1 MQQKL
6 KCTVLSDLHYCSKKN
21 WIDGFPMGHAPR
33 RDQLFFSAST
43 EIVDYMF
50 RRLCEKDTP
59 EIVLISGDLTYNG
72 DRNSHREMRRA
83 LQELQGRGKRVF
95 VITATHDY
103 ASPHMPTYG
112 FDGNDRPV
120 PVEAVPREELLQ
132 YYGDFGY
139 NGALAVHP
147 PTMSYVAQL
156 APGYRLLAINDD
168 YGDPHCGF
176 SPDCMDWIAR
186 QAARAKEEGQFLL
199 AMTHHTL
206 VPPSPLFT
214 AVAPG
219 DMLDQYRLRREQLV
233 RMGIHLILTG
243 HTHMH
248 NISCATADGQP
259 FYDISTAALTGF
271 PPAYRTL
278 CLDSSQKQVQVRT
291 HYVDRVPGVDTHG
304 LNLTDYTKDLFFGT
318 ITDALDSA
326 VHDYP
331 RFMDF
336 AVGMSL
342 GKEIT
347 AKYKPLFVGGA
358 RFLNRLTFGR
368 VWHWVRIGSGISK
381 AEIRPIAQKKVV
393 PYVIDI
399 AANLY
404 RGDGAVPQNSPEY
417 KLTVAV
423 LRTADRLAKPFAA
436 KLRAA
441 GIDSITAAVLPLVHK
456 TGIPDGNA
464 TLCI

>member
-1 MQQKL
+1 MQQML
-6 KCTVLSDLHYCSKKN
+6 QCTVLSDLHYCSKKN
-21 WIDGFPMGHAPR
+21 WVDGFNAQQPPR

-43 EIVDYMF
+43 EIVEHTF
-50 RRLCEKDTP
+50 RRLCRESTP
-59 EIVLISGDLTYNG
+59 KILLISGDLTYNG
-72 DRNSHREMRRA
+72 DRNSHQEMRRA
-83 LQELQGRGKRVF
+83 LQTLQDEGKRVF

-103 ASPHMPTYG
+103 ASPQMPTYG
-112 FDGNDRPV
+112 FDRNDRPV
-120 PVEAVPREELLQ
+120 PVEAVPRQELLQ

-139 NGALAVHP
+139 NNALAVHP

-168 YGDPHCGF
+168 DGDPHCGI

-186 QAARAKEEGQFLL
+186 QAKLAKEEGQFLL
-199 AMTHHTL
+199 AMTHHPL
-206 VPPSPLFT
+206 VPPSPLF
-214 AVAPG
+214 AAIAPG
-219 DMLDQYRLRREQLV
+219 DMLDRYRQRRAQLAQ
-233 RMGIHLILTG
+233 MGIRLILTG

-248 NISCATADGQP
+248 NIASVSINGKP
-259 FYDISTAALTGF
+259 FYDLSTAALTGF

-278 CLDSSQKQVQVRT
+278 CIDPNQKQVRVHT
-291 HYVDRVPGVDTHG
+291 HYVDRVPGVDTHRQS
-304 LNLTDYTKDLFFGT
+304 LTDYTKNLFFGT
-318 ITDALDSA
+318 VTDALDSA

-342 GKEIT
+342 SKEVT

-358 RFLNRLTFGR
+358 RFLSRLTFGK
-368 VWHWVRIGSGISK
+368 VWRWVRIGSGISK

-393 PYVIDI
+393 PYVIDL

-404 RGDGAVPQNSPEY
+404 RGDGVVPLSSPEY

-436 KLRAA
+436 KLHAA

-464 TLCI
+464 TLQL